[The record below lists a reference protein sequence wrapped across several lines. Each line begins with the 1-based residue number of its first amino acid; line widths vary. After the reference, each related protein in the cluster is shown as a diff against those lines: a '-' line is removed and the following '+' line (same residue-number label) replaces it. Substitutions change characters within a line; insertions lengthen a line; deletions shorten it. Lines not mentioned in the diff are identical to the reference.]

1 MDDSV
6 KRAVGKWWRRWV
18 RPATGR
24 SPEHDGLTSR
34 NGIGKGKGKGKGKG
48 RGAWC
53 QGSVES
59 DAGTAM
65 EESSGDEADE
75 EGEMEVERLNGDGVA
90 DGDEEGE
97 RVERMM
103 RGL

>member
-1 MDDSV
+1 M
-6 KRAVGKWWRRWV
+6 
-18 RPATGR
+18 
-24 SPEHDGLTSR
+24 
-34 NGIGKGKGKGKGKG
+34 
-48 RGAWC
+48 
-53 QGSVES
+53 ES